1 MRKSLKRI
9 RDARRH
15 PKLESHFLGL
25 DSPLRPEICPGY
37 LGVDQVIDGV
47 AEEHGDCIDTD
58 KDGDQILWKTTEEP
72 RHYFTPIIAI
82 TEEAVAGTGKFSGRS
97 TTQTLNCGYSMSGE
111 DESVFGWDCDVHG
124 KYKLP

>member
-37 LGVDQVIDGV
+37 SRLD
-47 AEEHGDCIDTD
+47 
-58 KDGDQILWKTTEEP
+58 
-72 RHYFTPIIAI
+72 
-82 TEEAVAGTGKFSGRS
+82 
-97 TTQTLNCGYSMSGE
+97 
-111 DESVFGWDCDVHG
+111 
-124 KYKLP
+124 